1 MEFSPMLK
9 KILKF
14 LLFDCLKKNFEKY
27 SFKDV
32 LLAWSHFLKKS
43 HQEPLL
49 VYTLLFYSGPNRGK
63 HNKLMANT
71 KVSQIFLLGLF

>member
-1 MEFSPMLK
+1 MEFSPVLK

-14 LLFDCLKKNFEKY
+14 LLFDRLKKNFEKY

-32 LLAWSHFLKKS
+32 LLAWSHE
-43 HQEPLL
+43 EPLL
-49 VYTLLFYSGPNRGK
+49 VYTLLFHSGPNRRK